1 MSEEVFS
8 RSLIA
13 GAGEHKIMTEVLPH
27 RPSQLLDT
35 LCELDFRMAVTVPDG
50 WLGQLL
56 VQIENHVD
64 MQLIR
69 ATHEEE
75 ALAIA
80 CGARIGGARTV
91 LLVQNVG
98 IMTMGAGMVSLAMR
112 YQIPLLILAS
122 FRGAPSDPV
131 FYHIPKGRVTLPV
144 LRAMGLHHAVVHP
157 DAPIDSQLK
166 EAATYAEEA
175 SQPFV
180 LLMGREDVQW

>member
-1 MSEEVFS
+1 MSEGAFS
-8 RSLIA
+8 RPLVA
-13 GAGEHKIMTEVLPH
+13 GASVQKMMTEVLPH

-35 LCELDFRMAVTVPDG
+35 LGELDFQMAVTVPDG

-98 IMTMGAGMVSLAMR
+98 IITMGAGMVLSL
-112 YQIPLLILAS
+112 I
-122 FRGAPSDPV
+122 
-131 FYHIPKGRVTLPV
+131 HISEPTRP
-144 LRAMGLHHAVVHP
+144 
-157 DAPIDSQLK
+157 
-166 EAATYAEEA
+166 
-175 SQPFV
+175 
-180 LLMGREDVQW
+180 

>member
-75 ALAIA
+75 ALAA
-80 CGARIGGARTV
+80 KE
-91 LLVQNVG
+91 
-98 IMTMGAGMVSLAMR
+98 
-112 YQIPLLILAS
+112 QI
-122 FRGAPSDPV
+122 
-131 FYHIPKGRVTLPV
+131 
-144 LRAMGLHHAVVHP
+144 
-157 DAPIDSQLK
+157 
-166 EAATYAEEA
+166 EAAQCEESGEHSA
-175 SQPFV
+175 LDLPH
-180 LLMGREDVQW
+180 VQKQE